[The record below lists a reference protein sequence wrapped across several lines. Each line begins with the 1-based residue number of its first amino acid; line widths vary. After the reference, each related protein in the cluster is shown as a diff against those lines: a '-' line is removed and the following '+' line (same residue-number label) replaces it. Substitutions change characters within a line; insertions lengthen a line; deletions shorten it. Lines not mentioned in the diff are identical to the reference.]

1 MLDDIIVRSYPS
13 VTDHEKIDDCMKKIM
28 DYSEDSIPVLSQD
41 GHMLGVIT
49 SEDIVE
55 MVDNEMGKTT
65 QNWPVSLPKKISKKP
80 LYKA

>member
-1 MLDDIIVRSYPS
+1 
-13 VTDHEKIDDCMKKIM
+13 M

-55 MVDNEMGKTT
+55 MVDNEMGEDYAKLAGLTAEEDLKETT
-65 QNWPVSLPKKISKKP
+65 VQSMKNVSHGSSSAVPWDDRFLCCRC
-80 LYKA
+80 L

>member
-1 MLDDIIVRSYPS
+1 
-13 VTDHEKIDDCMKKIM
+13 M

-65 QNWPVSLPKKISKKP
+65 QNWPASPPKKISKKP